1 MINMDLKKTLR
12 SHRYAWHGMVHI
24 WNHHQ
29 NIRFH
34 ILTAGIAILLSFI
47 LNISYLEY
55 MFVLITIFFVII
67 TEMMNT
73 AIEEM
78 TNLITTEHRK
88 EAKIAKDVAA
98 GAVFL
103 SAAFSVVV
111 GAIIF
116 LPKLIVLFR

>member
-1 MINMDLKKTLR
+1 MDILKTIR

-24 WNHHQ
+24 WKFHQ

-34 ILTAGIAILLSFI
+34 ILTAIVAIVLSFF
-47 LNISYLEY
+47 LNVSYIEY
-55 MFVLITIFFVII
+55 LFILITIFFVII

-103 SAAFSVVV
+103 SAAFAIIV
-111 GAIIF
+111 GLIIF
-116 LPKLIVLFR
+116 LPKILDLVF

>member
-1 MINMDLKKTLR
+1 MKTIR

-24 WNHHQ
+24 WNYHQ

-34 ILTAGIAILLSFI
+34 ILTAIAAIALAYF
-47 LNISYLEY
+47 LNISYIEY
-55 MFVLITIFFVII
+55 LFVLITIFFVII
-67 TEMMNT
+67 SEMMNT

-98 GAVFL
+98 AAVFL
-103 SAAFSVVV
+103 SAAFAVIV

-116 LPKLIVLFR
+116 LPKFLGLVI

>member
-1 MINMDLKKTLR
+1 MKTIR

-24 WNHHQ
+24 WRFHQ

-34 ILTAGIAILLSFI
+34 IITALVVIAMSYF
-47 LNISYLEY
+47 LNISYIEY
-55 MFVLITIFFVII
+55 LFVLITIFFVII

-103 SAAFSVVV
+103 SAAFAVIV

-116 LPKLIVLFR
+116 LPKILDLVI